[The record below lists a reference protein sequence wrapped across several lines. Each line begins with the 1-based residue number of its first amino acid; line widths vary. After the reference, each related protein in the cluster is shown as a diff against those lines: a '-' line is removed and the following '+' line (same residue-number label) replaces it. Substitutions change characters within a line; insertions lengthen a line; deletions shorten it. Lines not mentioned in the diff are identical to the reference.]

1 MFKLHVE
8 FLYPHLTLIDS
19 TPNKDN
25 WEISSKTTFLF
36 IIMLYK
42 AASRSVLYLKLLQ
55 CCF

>member
-25 WEISSKTTFLF
+25 WEISSKTTLF
-36 IIMLYK
+36 IIMLCK
-42 AASRSVLYLKLLQ
+42 AASRSVLYLKSLQ